1 MRRTPEKRSRSMAT
15 ESSVEPLS
23 ATTTS
28 ATSDGVCAT
37 TDGRNFSSNFL
48 PFQFKRMTD
57 TFIDGFVNDGGK
69 CKPRGQSAGRLRGGC
84 GRQRSFLGTRPDLP
98 GVPDGLYRGK
108 EILLVPG
115 QTSPASLMA
124 STEARKFSWYPARLR
139 RRPQPPR
146 GLGNLQRRV
155 LILPRPRKPSAACFG
170 AFRGLGNVQRR
181 VLTFSE
187 ASERLRGGCGRQ
199 RSISGT
205 RQAWPASLTPR
216 KGGKHAPQGV
226 PRPSRLSLPPVIWYM
241 DALRAIRYHV

>member
-1 MRRTPEKRSRSMAT
+1 MRWTPGKRSRSMAT

-37 TDGRNFSSNFL
+37 TDGRNFSSNFR

-69 CKPRGQSAGRLRGGC
+69 CKPRGQSAGWLRSGC
-84 GRQRSFLGTRPDLP
+84 GAAAAACEVF
-98 GVPDGLYRGK
+98 
-108 EILLVPG
+108 LVPG
-115 QTSPASLMA
+115 QTCLASLMA

-155 LILPRPRKPSAACFG
+155 LSLPRPRKRSAACFD

-181 VLTFSE
+181 VLELSDASETFSG
-187 ASERLRGGCGRQ
+187 AF
-199 RSISGT
+199 
-205 RQAWPASLTPR
+205 
-216 KGGKHAPQGV
+216 
-226 PRPSRLSLPPVIWYM
+226 
-241 DALRAIRYHV
+241 